1 MTFFL
6 VFLLIGALLLL
17 VIGINII
24 QQHKDRIA
32 RERRKELSL
41 QRTILEETESIL
53 SNLAMLPCSNQIIL
67 VLYRRMND
75 ALIAAVAVA
84 SDMQKREYERRQFDL
99 VTQIDNLSKNA
110 EVAPPLD
117 DFHLPDNDRQVL
129 LLVQSLK
136 KLKAIL
142 RAENNKGKVDPNV
155 FSQEEKRID
164 NLQLRINVDS
174 MLSRARS
181 AIGIKQ
187 YGSAKQMITKALT
200 TLNTLKGQS
209 PNDPFISNKA
219 EEAKMLLHEAMDA
232 QKQNSPMPAP
242 KKKSDDD
249 LDILFQQKKKW

>member
-1 MTFFL
+1 MTFYL
-6 VFLLIGALLLL
+6 VFILIGALLLL

-24 QQHKDRIA
+24 QQHKDRIET
-32 RERRKELSL
+32 ERRKELSL

-53 SNLAMLPCSNQIIL
+53 SNSAMLPYSNQIIL

-84 SDMQKREYERRQFDL
+84 SDMQKGEYQRRQNDL

-117 DFHLPDNDRQVL
+117 NFHLPDNDRQVL

-142 RAENNKGKVDPNV
+142 RAENNKGKVDPNI

-164 NLQLRINVDS
+164 NLQLRINVDA
-174 MLSRARS
+174 MFSRARS

-187 YGSAKQMITKALT
+187 YGSAKQMVTQ
-200 TLNTLKGQS
+200 GPDYPQCPES
-209 PNDPFISNKA
+209 PVPR
-219 EEAKMLLHEAMDA
+219 
-232 QKQNSPMPAP
+232 
-242 KKKSDDD
+242 
-249 LDILFQQKKKW
+249 